1 MFHSKQKGMFH
12 VLCHQTSEIC
22 KAGLPFCLGIK
33 ISISLACDILPVIAK
48 QLLRN
53 LSVSQLISFMFE
65 CFLKVHAIKWI
76 LCSVI
81 GRGNR
86 NNNGRICVFP
96 TSARITHTIDT
107 GFFLHGGSIYDI
119 TARTHAKGIYPASV
133 WKIGRHLI
141 GCGRKPQS
149 VSFSVSV
156 HGIIDHLLGMFHAE
170 SHGKIFGFH
179 RKLVP
184 VQHHKGIPC
193 TVSKCKNGNIGRN
206 HRIILRHKCMQCIFF
221 YLNVF

>member
-1 MFHSKQKGMFH
+1 MNAIVQAEKVLQFFHDTKYRRFLSTSAYFRQSSERPLFHFVRCKCHSKQKGMFH

-48 QLLRN
+48 QLLWN
-53 LSVSQLISFMFE
+53 LSVSQLIRFMFE

-119 TARTHAKGIYPASV
+119 TAGHMQKEYTPRP
-133 WKIGRHLI
+133 
-141 GCGRKPQS
+141 
-149 VSFSVSV
+149 F
-156 HGIIDHLLGMFHAE
+156 
-170 SHGKIFGFH
+170 GK
-179 RKLVP
+179 LDV
-184 VQHHKGIPC
+184 
-193 TVSKCKNGNIGRN
+193 T
-206 HRIILRHKCMQCIFF
+206 L
-221 YLNVF
+221 

>member
-1 MFHSKQKGMFH
+1 MFH

-53 LSVSQLISFMFE
+53 LSVSQLIRFMFE

-96 TSARITHTIDT
+96 
-107 GFFLHGGSIYDI
+107 
-119 TARTHAKGIYPASV
+119 
-133 WKIGRHLI
+133 
-141 GCGRKPQS
+141 
-149 VSFSVSV
+149 
-156 HGIIDHLLGMFHAE
+156 LLPE
-170 SHGKIFGFH
+170 
-179 RKLVP
+179 
-184 VQHHKGIPC
+184 
-193 TVSKCKNGNIGRN
+193 
-206 HRIILRHKCMQCIFF
+206 
-221 YLNVF
+221 